1 MIHFTDNIRRKLNLL
16 FAMKMKN
23 INDFVPLLEMK
34 EERLRHFSGIDA
46 KEEQNRIYYYSEKMK
61 VSKLLS

>member
-1 MIHFTDNIRRKLNLL
+1 
-16 FAMKMKN
+16 MKMRN